1 MFSFLNKN
9 SNISILNIIIFLLA
23 IKFIIYIFISI
34 GLFEIQLGGG
44 SDANYY
50 HQYAIGDIDIST
62 SIWPVI
68 LAYLNKMNLYSRE
81 VISYILF
88 IINLI
93 FIPLLLNKVIGLSF
107 HRQQKIYLYSFLL
120 ISFYPTLY
128 FYSFDIYRDI
138 FMMLFFLI
146 GCFFVKASIINSNFL
161 GFLFYLIISFLIG
174 IFLYE
179 IRPYLGYAFLGA
191 LFLWRIKFTKK
202 RIIFLGVLYLFM
214 LFIINYFGFLNSLTE
229 YRSGF
234 DEISG
239 GSTLGL
245 NFSNPVMFVPNF
257 ILSMLGQLLGL
268 YITNPMA
275 LALFFLETIPFIFML
290 KYIINNIKYADGFV
304 RFLIMFFILYA
315 SVWLIGNDNLGTAV
329 RLRMFNYVAVYI
341 CFFYI
346 LRLKTQL
353 SLH

>member
-1 MFSFLNKN
+1 M
-9 SNISILNIIIFLLA
+9 
-23 IKFIIYIFISI
+23 
-34 GLFEIQLGGG
+34 
-44 SDANYY
+44 
-50 HQYAIGDIDIST
+50 
-62 SIWPVI
+62 
-68 LAYLNKMNLYSRE
+68 
-81 VISYILF
+81 
-88 IINLI
+88 
-93 FIPLLLNKVIGLSF
+93 
-107 HRQQKIYLYSFLL
+107 
-120 ISFYPTLY
+120 
-128 FYSFDIYRDI
+128 
-138 FMMLFFLI
+138 
-146 GCFFVKASIINSNFL
+146 
-161 GFLFYLIISFLIG
+161 
-174 IFLYE
+174 
-179 IRPYLGYAFLGA
+179 GA

-304 RFLIMFFILYA
+304 RFLIMFFILYG

>member
-1 MFSFLNKN
+1 MFNFLKN
-9 SNISILNIIIFLLA
+9 SPSLYILNVIIFIFAVKILV
-23 IKFIIYIFISI
+23 YILVSI
-34 GLFEIQLGGG
+34 NFLDFNLGGG

-50 HQYAIGDIDIST
+50 HQYAIGDIDVST
-62 SIWPVI
+62 SIWPDI
-68 LAYLNKMNLYSRE
+68 LAYLNKLGLYSRGI
-81 VISYILF
+81 ISYILF

-93 FIPLLLNKVIGLSF
+93 FIPFLLVKVVGLKFS
-107 HRQQKIYLYSFLL
+107 RQQKIYLYCFLL

-146 GCFFVKASIINSNFL
+146 GCLVVKEYIRSSYFL
-161 GFLFYLIISFLIG
+161 GFIFYFILSLVVG
-174 IFLYE
+174 IFLYK
-179 IRPYLGYAFLGA
+179 IRPYLGCAFLGS
-191 LFLWRIKFTKK
+191 LFLWRVKFSKK
-202 RIIFLGVLYLFM
+202 RIIFFGFLYFFVLF
-214 LFIINYFGFLNSLTE
+214 FANYFGFLNSLTE

-245 NFSNPVMFVPNF
+245 NFSNPVMFIPNF
-257 ILSMLGQLLGL
+257 ILSILGQLLGL
-268 YITNPMA
+268 YFTNPMA
-275 LALFFLETIPFIFML
+275 ILLFLLETIPFIFML
-290 KYIINNIKYADGFV
+290 KYIINNIQYADGFV
-304 RFLIMFFILYA
+304 RFLIIFFILYG

-353 SLH
+353 KVH